1 MSLRQSLLALIIG
14 CAVCVLPIG
23 IGTLAGHRGGLPTL
37 FVSRAWFGRVGNAA
51 PAFVATIAHL
61 VWSAALACVLALS
74 VALATGSPGSAP
86 VIGAAAVILASG
98 CAAAG
103 LRVLAWLG
111 RIAAASGI
119 LAVTATLW
127 ATRAQVDLP
136 AALMVGDGP
145 WILVVT
151 GTVLVA
157 STVGL
162 PWATA
167 AGDLASVRRGDG
179 TGEHPVARTPDGT
192 GDLVPGSSLRAR
204 ARARGTG
211 AAFAVLGATLPVVV
225 IAGWGILLAAGSPPL
240 AGGLVADPVGTIL
253 GLLPGNLVP
262 VVIGATTLS
271 LITALALGLRSTAL
285 ELRALDVP
293 GWHALRV
300 AGAGAAVLA
309 LGAVLLSG
317 IDGSPDILR
326 DLITT
331 LAVPTAAWTG
341 ITASELA
348 LRRRHLHR
356 ASLEGPGIYPDVS
369 WGALAG
375 FAVAIVAG
383 FGFTTAQAPW
393 LAGQGYLFAVA
404 GIPLDGDVASADLG
418 VILALL
424 AGLATPLLAGTR
436 AIRHQEAMAPPR

>member
-1 MSLRQSLLALIIG
+1 MRRRGTPRAGLARSDRG
-14 CAVCVLPIG
+14 G
-23 IGTLAGHRGGLPTL
+23 IGDPRRRRDTLGDPLAGGPARG
-37 FVSRAWFGRVGNAA
+37 
-51 PAFVATIAHL
+51 AH
-61 VWSAALACVLALS
+61 
-74 VALATGSPGSAP
+74 
-86 VIGAAAVILASG
+86 
-98 CAAAG
+98 
-103 LRVLAWLG
+103 
-111 RIAAASGI
+111 
-119 LAVTATLW
+119 
-127 ATRAQVDLP
+127 
-136 AALMVGDGP
+136 VGDGP

-167 AGDLASVRRGDG
+167 AGDLAAARGGDG
-179 TGEHPVARTPDGT
+179 TGAHPGARTLGRT
-192 GDLVPGSSLRAR
+192 GDLAAGSFLRT
-204 ARARGTG
+204 RGTG
-211 AAFAVLGATLPVVV
+211 AALAVLAVVGATLPVVV
-225 IAGWGILLAAGSPPL
+225 IAGWGILLATGSPPL

-253 GLLPGNLVP
+253 GLLPGTLVP
-262 VVIGATTLS
+262 VVIGTTTLS
-271 LITALALGLRSTAL
+271 LVTALALGLRSTALELRAL

-317 IDGSPDILR
+317 IGGSPDILR

-348 LRRRHLHR
+348 LRRRRLHR
-356 ASLEGPGIYPDVS
+356 ACLEGPGIYPDVA

-383 FGFTTAQAPW
+383 FGFTTAEAPW
-393 LAGQGYLFAVA
+393 LAGQGYLFVVA
-404 GIPLDGDVASADLG
+404 GIPLDGDLASADLG

-424 AGLATPLLAGTR
+424 VGLATPLLAGTR
-436 AIRHQEAMAPPR
+436 AIEHQEAMVPPR